1 MAYPSINR
9 DKANAFLATYVGAVG
24 ARVGEAL
31 LAVGALIWLLTFKKN
46 KTCIIF
52 LLLHKCKKLSDVP
65 LYILDI

>member
-31 LAVGALIWLLTFKKN
+31 LAVGALIWLLTFKK
-46 KTCIIF
+46 KIKHVLFFYYCINA
-52 LLLHKCKKLSDVP
+52 KN
-65 LYILDI
+65 